1 MHKNIYYI
9 CIAKRS
15 IAIVRTLGKPSRERE
30 REREIYMATLRG
42 VPRQG
47 VGDRIKRHG
56 KERGVER
63 DQGDGDR

>member
-15 IAIVRTLGKPSRERE
+15 IAIVRTLGKPFRE

-47 VGDRIKRHG
+47 VGDGVKRHG

-63 DQGDGDR
+63 GQGDGDG